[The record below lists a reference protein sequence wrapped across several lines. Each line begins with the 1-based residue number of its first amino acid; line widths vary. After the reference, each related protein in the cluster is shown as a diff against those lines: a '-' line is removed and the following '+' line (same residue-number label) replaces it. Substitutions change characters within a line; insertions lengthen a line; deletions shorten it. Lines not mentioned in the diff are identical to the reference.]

1 MTSRDRV
8 IRTLLHAPVDR
19 VPRDLW
25 VAAAVEA
32 LRADEVAEITFRY
45 PSDMVRP
52 EFRPP
57 KGNRAKGSPHEVG
70 EHMDAWGCVWQVTER
85 GYPGRLAASPLAD
98 LGQLG
103 EYRLPWELVEKAHL
117 AAVNRFVAATSRF
130 VLAATDVRPFERLQ
144 HLRGP
149 EAARGDLAAGARP
162 IRDLLDMLHDF
173 FCREIELWA
182 ASDVDGVAFQDDWGP
197 AGGLPIPVQAW
208 RELFRPLYREYCEI
222 LHARDKFAFFHTGGE
237 ISAIFGELVEAGVDA
252 IAADYWATDLERLAE
267 EWRGRVTF
275 WDGIDPQRLSPA
287 ATPDDVRAA
296 VRRLRAAVD
305 FGHGGVI
312 ARCDWSPQ
320 ASFNHVAAFFET
332 WLAPMPMHAQR

>member
-8 IRTLLHAPVDR
+8 IRTLLHEPIDR

-25 VAAAVEA
+25 VAPAVES
-32 LRADEVAEITFRY
+32 LRDDEVGEILFRY
-45 PSDMVRP
+45 PSDVVRP

-57 KGNRAKGSPHEVG
+57 KGNRAKGNPHEVG
-70 EHMDAWGCVWQVTER
+70 EHADAWGCVWEVSQR
-85 GYPGRLAASPLAD
+85 GCPGRLAASPLAD

-103 EYRLPWELVEKAHL
+103 DYRLPWELVEKASL
-117 AAVNRFVAATSRF
+117 AAVNRGVAATSRF
-130 VLAATDVRPFERLQ
+130 VLAATEVRPFERLQ
-144 HLRGP
+144 LLRGP
-149 EAARGDLAAGARP
+149 EAARADLAAGARP

-182 ASDVDGVAFQDDWGP
+182 ASDVDGVAFQDDWGST
-197 AGGLPIPVQAW
+197 GGLPIPLQAW

-222 LHARDKFAFFHTGGE
+222 LHARDKFAFFHAGGDL
-237 ISAIFGELVEAGVDA
+237 SAIFGDLVQSGADA
-252 IAADYWATDLERLAE
+252 IAADYGAMELGRLAE

-275 WDGIDPQRLSPA
+275 WAGTDPKLFPA
-287 ATPDDVRAA
+287 PSRSDDVRAA

-305 FGHGGVI
+305 FGHGGAI
-312 ARCDWSPQ
+312 ARCDWGPQ